1 MTPDDAAFKE
11 VVDIARDTAV
21 ALTQMT
27 ELKRTE
33 HAKLDTI
40 LVVQQ
45 AQTAALTAIST
56 ALSTLVGTSKEN
68 RDSAVREIISAVNAR
83 NGLVLLA
90 AAIVGGCGLAASL
103 LTLFVRH

>member
-1 MTPDDAAFKE
+1 MTNDEALFKE
-11 VVDIARDTAV
+11 VMEIARETAV

-27 ELKRTE
+27 ELKRAE

-40 LVVQQ
+40 LTVQQ

-56 ALSTLVGTSKEN
+56 ALTALVVTTEKG
-68 RDSAVREIISAVNAR
+68 REIATREVISAVNSR

-103 LTLFVRH
+103 LSLFVRH